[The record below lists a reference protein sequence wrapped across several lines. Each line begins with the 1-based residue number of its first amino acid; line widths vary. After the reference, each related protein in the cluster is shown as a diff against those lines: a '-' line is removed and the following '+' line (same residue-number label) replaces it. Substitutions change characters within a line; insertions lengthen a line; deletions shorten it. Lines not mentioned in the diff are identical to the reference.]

1 MQPRQNVQLH
11 VAQECAPRLRASLLV
26 GRPQLGLDA
35 KLHIS
40 RKHLQI
46 LRRGGLWYAR
56 RLSFNPAKLRHAG
69 GGGDIDIGGA
79 GKPTSETVEPMA

>member
-1 MQPRQNVQLH
+1 M
-11 VAQECAPRLRASLLV
+11 LV

-35 KLHIS
+35 SANKLHIS

-46 LRRGGLWYAR
+46 LRQGGLWYAR
-56 RLSFNPAKLRHAG
+56 RLRFSPAKLRHAG
-69 GGGDIDIGGA
+69 GDGDIDIGGA

>member
-1 MQPRQNVQLH
+1 M
-11 VAQECAPRLRASLLV
+11 LV

-35 KLHIS
+35 SANKLHIS

-46 LRRGGLWYAR
+46 LRQGGLWYAR
-56 RLSFNPAKLRHAG
+56 RLRFSPAKLRHAG
-69 GGGDIDIGGA
+69 GDGDIDIGG